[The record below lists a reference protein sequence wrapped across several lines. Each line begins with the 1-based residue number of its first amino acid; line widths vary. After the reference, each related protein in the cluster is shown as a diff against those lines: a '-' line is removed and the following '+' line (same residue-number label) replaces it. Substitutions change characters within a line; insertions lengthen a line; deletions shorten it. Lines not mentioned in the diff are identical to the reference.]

1 MLTQLGTGEGKH
13 PGRCV
18 KFTTKPRFQFAN
30 RVDVAVCVE
39 EPTPTQQLLKYDR
52 GETPRFLQNVFFPI
66 VCEPSTIGSTMRTR
80 SSNPVVNYALTA
92 LSRAGHALSAFF
104 TPKSAY
110 AIHLGVGGLVAE
122 DDGGFSF
129 VAPAEPYTESMVSGD
144 GQTGSV
150 NTAVAGPKSRVA
162 TIHPS
167 LSPAVGQ
174 NVRCEIAS
182 GGGSL
187 GSLGGPTQAIVQT
200 QAVLNVA
207 GAIVDAVATCPSW
220 YLGPNGGTNTLRM
233 VALNIDDGIVA
244 KEDNGEGGVQSEI
257 LHGVVTF
264 TATGVSGPDLSIA
277 NVSVAPTSQFAQ
289 RNVGL
294 SFQVLN
300 NGADMPANTTSSVI
314 VDRCRMNAE

>member
-1 MLTQLGTGEGKH
+1 MVVTIEDQTSLLNATGETCSLTTDGVPVTKMLTQLGTGEGKH

-129 VAPAEPYTESMVSGD
+129 VAPAEPSGS
-144 GQTGSV
+144 G
-150 NTAVAGPKSRVA
+150 
-162 TIHPS
+162 
-167 LSPAVGQ
+167 
-174 NVRCEIAS
+174 VR
-182 GGGSL
+182 
-187 GSLGGPTQAIVQT
+187 
-200 QAVLNVA
+200 
-207 GAIVDAVATCPSW
+207 
-220 YLGPNGGTNTLRM
+220 
-233 VALNIDDGIVA
+233 
-244 KEDNGEGGVQSEI
+244 
-257 LHGVVTF
+257 
-264 TATGVSGPDLSIA
+264 LSIRL
-277 NVSVAPTSQFAQ
+277 VPGKFAPAQ
-289 RNVGL
+289 DSELGL
-294 SFQVLN
+294 TILRPRQ
-300 NGADMPANTTSSVI
+300 MRT
-314 VDRCRMNAE
+314 E